1 MIDIQVVGAGPAGSA
16 AAIVGLEH
24 GAEVNVVERSR
35 RPRHKVCGE
44 FVPFEACSEL
54 ERLGVWQD
62 VLEAAPPP
70 LRRVGLHFGSHC
82 KQWNLDEPG
91 IGLSRFLLD
100 RLLLSRAEAL
110 GARVSRGEAW
120 TSSPAPHGVRVHAAG
135 RSGTGSRPR
144 LFGFKAHFAGPVDD
158 SVGLY
163 FTSWGY
169 CGVSSV
175 EGGFTNICGLA
186 PEDVLRRCDFEIDD
200 LLAAEPVLAE
210 RLRPLERRMAW
221 LKTGPLCFAR
231 GAGSPGGEG
240 VYPAGD
246 ALGFVDPFTGSGI
259 LHALLTGRL
268 AGDAAA
274 RCLPRSDYARQCS
287 ALLDRPFAVS
297 AIFRMLLRAGLS
309 RLALLAPGPWLY
321 RLTRAEAAR
330 A

>member
-1 MIDIQVVGAGPAGSA
+1 MPDIQVVGAGPAGTA
-16 AAIVGLEH
+16 AAIAGLER
-24 GAEVNVVERSR
+24 GAAVRVVERSR

-44 FVPFEACSEL
+44 FVPFEACREL

-62 VLEAAPPP
+62 VVEAAPPR
-70 LRRVGLHFGSHC
+70 LRRVALHFGSYC

-91 IGLSRFLLD
+91 ILSRLLLD

-135 RSGTGSRPR
+135 RAGTGSRPR
-144 LFGFKAHFAGPVDD
+144 LFGFKAHFAGPGDD

-175 EGGFTNICGLA
+175 EGGSTNICGLA
-186 PEDVLRRCDFEIDD
+186 PEDVLRRCHFEIDD
-200 LLAAEPVLAE
+200 LLAAEPALAA
-210 RLRPLERRMAW
+210 RVRPLERRMAW

-231 GAGSPGGEG
+231 GAGATGAEG
-240 VYPAGD
+240 VYPAGE
-246 ALGFVDPFTGSGI
+246 ALGFLDPFTGSGI

-274 RCLPRSDYARQCS
+274 CRLPRSDYARQCA

-297 AIFRMLLRAGLS
+297 GAFRLLLRAGLS
-309 RLALLAPGPWLY
+309 RLALLVPGPWLY
-321 RLTRAEAAR
+321 RLTRAEVAR